1 MSGGAT
7 EMFTRQHSPV
17 AVRMFSSNPAALKK
31 TKETTQKLKNK
42 KKKRQK
48 PKIVASVPV
57 RKDVFNEVFCVRV
70 RLYVV

>member
-31 TKETTQKLKNK
+31 KTKETTQKEETKTQDWSVGAS
-42 KKKRQK
+42 QK
-48 PKIVASVPV
+48 
-57 RKDVFNEVFCVRV
+57 
-70 RLYVV
+70 